1 MGFTV
6 LDQFCGIKCEH
17 RKSVIVK
24 FLGTFTLTEYFNF
37 FYCILLL
44 HYILETNVVL
54 YTALHSLGNSCY
66 LYCIY
71 LYFFIISD
79 TFTQPMFLWLTF
91 TFTQII
97 F

>member
-1 MGFTV
+1 M
-6 LDQFCGIKCEH
+6 DQFCGIKCEH
-17 RKSVIVK
+17 RKSVIVQ

-71 LYFFIISD
+71 LYFFYNIRYFYTTDVLMVDFHFYPDNI
-79 TFTQPMFLWLTF
+79 LTEL
-91 TFTQII
+91 
-97 F
+97 